1 MYVYC
6 EWFSSEMQPH
16 SVTDKENEA
25 QKMRIGW
32 SVVATGNFFQPIA
45 CKGTI

>member
-1 MYVYC
+1 MYVYS

-16 SVTDKENEA
+16 SVTDKENVA
-25 QKMRIGW
+25 QNLRIGW
-32 SVVATGNFFQPIA
+32 SVVATGNFFQPTA